1 MKFNIKTFD
10 VHSSDPMIL
19 LTDRD
24 CQQLGIKENDRVSI
38 TGKKSV
44 IALVASSSED
54 IIPDGTAYVPEALIK
69 KVGTNEDGT
78 VDIVYAHNPESVRYI
93 RMKMDG
99 ERLEKEQIEAIVNDI
114 LDNRLSKIEISAWLT
129 ALHINGMDIDE
140 IADFT
145 LAMANTGDII
155 KFTRTP
161 VFDFH
166 SLGGVP
172 GNKVTPI
179 VVSIVAAAG
188 LMIPKTSS
196 RAISSACGTSDFV
209 ETFCDVEL
217 DSSKVMNISQNI
229 GGVFAWGGSM
239 NLAPVDDMVI
249 KIEHPLGINPR
260 AQMLASIM
268 SKKVAMGSTDLLVDI
283 PMGAG
288 TKVTTLENAKA
299 YARDL
304 MDLGERIG
312 MHVECA
318 ITYADQ
324 PIGMAVGPK
333 LEARE
338 CIRILEGNLHPS
350 SVVEKACECAGIIL
364 EMAGIPNGTQRA
376 RELLETG
383 AAHDKFMEIVVAQGG
398 RPDLKADDLVP
409 GEYSYDVV
417 ATNSGYVH
425 DIRNKEVVTIA
436 KFAGAPSD
444 KGAGLLI
451 FKKKGQRVEV
461 GDTLMTIYAESPA
474 KLRRAKEMSLA
485 NNPFDIEG
493 MLLKRVAEVK
503 PR

>member
-1 MKFNIKTFD
+1 MRFKVKTYD
-10 VHSSDPMIL
+10 VIMTTPTIL
-19 LTDRD
+19 LDEQD
-24 CQQLGIKENDRVSI
+24 CITLGLKDNDRVMI
-38 TGKKSV
+38 TGERATIAVVTYGKDV
-44 IALVASSSED
+44 IE
-54 IIPDGTAYVPEALIK
+54 PGTAGIPTSLLK
-69 KVGTNEDGT
+69 KTGQNKDGT
-78 VDIVYAHNPESVRYI
+78 VDIVFTHAPDSVRYI

-99 ERLEKEQIEAIVNDI
+99 EKLDKDQIEAIVRDI
-114 LDNRLSKIEISAWLT
+114 LENRLSKIEISAWLT
-129 ALHINGMDIDE
+129 ALYINGMDIEE
-140 IADFT
+140 IANFT
-145 LAMANTGDII
+145 MAMANTGDIL
-155 KFTRTP
+155 KFSKKP

-209 ETFCDVEL
+209 ETFCEVEL
-217 DSSKVMNISQNI
+217 EASKVMAISEEV

-268 SKKVAMGSTDLLVDI
+268 SKKVAMGSTHLLVDI

-288 TKVTTLENAKA
+288 TKVPTLEMAKA

-324 PIGMAVGPK
+324 PIGNAIGPN

-338 CIRILEGNLHPS
+338 CISILEGEKHPS
-350 SVVEKACECAGIIL
+350 SVIEKACECAGIIL
-364 EMAGIPNGTQRA
+364 EMAGINNGFEKAKQ
-376 RELLETG
+376 LLESG
-383 AAHDKFMEIVVAQGG
+383 EAHKKFLEIVEAQNG
-398 RPDLKADDLVP
+398 RPDLKSTDLQP
-409 GEYSYDVV
+409 GKYSYDVQ
-417 ATNSGYVH
+417 ASHAGYVH
-425 DIRNKEVVTIA
+425 AIHNKEIVNVA
-436 KFAGAPSD
+436 KTAGAPTD
-444 KGAGLLI
+444 KGAGLMVY
-451 FKKKGQRVEV
+451 KKKGQRVEE
-461 GDTLMTIYAESPA
+461 GDVLMTIYAESEA
-474 KLRRAKEMSLA
+474 KLLRAQKAVVS
-485 NNPFDIEG
+485 NSPFDIEG
-493 MLLKRVAEVK
+493 MLLKRVADVK
-503 PR
+503 MR

>member
-1 MKFNIKTFD
+1 MKFEVRSYD
-10 VHSSDPMIL
+10 VHIAEPMVL
-19 LTDRD
+19 LDVDD
-24 CQQLGIKENDRVSI
+24 CLKLGVKENDRVTI
-38 TGKKSV
+38 TGKKSAIAIV
-44 IALVASSSED
+44 NVSSNLFDNGIALIPTA
-54 IIPDGTAYVPEALIK
+54 IIDKI
-69 KVGTNEDGT
+69 GTNKDGT
-78 VDIVYAHNPESVRYI
+78 VDITYTHQPDSVRFI
-93 RMKMDG
+93 RNKMDG
-99 ERLEKEQIEAIVNDI
+99 ERLEKEQIEAIVKDI

-129 ALHINGMDIDE
+129 ALYINGMDIDE

-145 LAMANTGDII
+145 MAMANTGDIL
-155 KFTRTP
+155 KFSRKP

-172 GNKVTPI
+172 GNKITPI
-179 VVSIVAAAG
+179 VISIVAAGG

-217 DSSKVMNISQNI
+217 DSSKVMSIAENT

-268 SKKVAMGSTDLLVDI
+268 SKKVAMGSTHLLVDI
-283 PMGAG
+283 PTGSG
-288 TKVTTLENAKA
+288 TKVPTLETAKG

-324 PIGMAVGPK
+324 PIGMAVGPN

-338 CIRILEGNLHPS
+338 CISILEGEKHPS
-350 SVVEKACECAGIIL
+350 SVIEKAVECAGIIF
-364 EMAGIPNGTQRA
+364 EMAGISNGVERA
-376 RELLETG
+376 KTLLESG
-383 AAHDKFMEIVVAQGG
+383 EAHKKFMEIVVAQGG
-398 RPDLKADDLVP
+398 REDLKSSDLQP
-409 GEYSYDVV
+409 GQYSYDVL
-417 ATNSGYVH
+417 ATNPGYVH
-425 DIRNKEVVTIA
+425 SIRNKEIVNIA
-436 KFAGAPSD
+436 KTAGAPSD

-451 FKKKGQRVEV
+451 FKKRGQRVEQ
-461 GDTLMTIYAESPA
+461 GDVLMTIFAESEA
-474 KLRRAKEMSLA
+474 KLKRARDAAISS
-485 NNPFDIEG
+485 NPFDIEG
-493 MLLKRVAEVK
+493 MLIKRVTDVK